1 MYPTVGA
8 LRFEGVNVTPQLCSC
23 TAAPTLSISQSCVQM
38 RFSLRELAAASAP
51 TLSTELRARLA
62 SQHAALAA
70 AVVPDALQP
79 ARARLERSW
88 LAASAA
94 AEDTAALMEIEEGSQ
109 AAVEALR
116 KLPEATR
123 SGPPSQRLLRSSFS
137 SLIGNRAL
145 VQALAAGAPLMP
157 TAELSSLLQHVI
169 DDSRAFCREKFGDS
183 PEIRV
188 AEIRVAGGE
197 DSSTPADSVM
207 LAPFVAFPVHE
218 ILKNAMGAHV
228 RRVGA
233 DKLDQLAPIE
243 VRHGVRAG
251 VAFVGVSDYG
261 GGLTEPSHAL
271 RFLQTTN
278 KEREATYTYSRA
290 FGSAFEGLGV
300 GLPLAALHARYLNGK
315 LFLNAVPN
323 GVHAA
328 FTFDV
333 TGNSREPEDETPT
346 D

>member
-1 MYPTVGA
+1 
-8 LRFEGVNVTPQLCSC
+8 
-23 TAAPTLSISQSCVQM
+23 M

-197 DSSTPADSVM
+197 ASTPADSVM

-346 D
+346 H

>member
-1 MYPTVGA
+1 
-8 LRFEGVNVTPQLCSC
+8 
-23 TAAPTLSISQSCVQM
+23 M

-70 AVVPDALQP
+70 AAVPDALQP

-94 AEDTAALMEIEEGSQ
+94 TEDTAALMEIEEGSQ

-116 KLPEATR
+116 KLPESTR
-123 SGPPSQRLLRSSFS
+123 SGAPSQRLLRSSFS

-157 TAELSSLLQHVI
+157 TAELRSLLQHVI

-188 AEIRVAGGE
+188 AEIRVAGE
-197 DSSTPADSVM
+197 ASSLADSVM
-207 LAPFVAFPVHE
+207 LAPFVAFPLHE

-251 VAFVGVSDYG
+251 VAFVGVSDCG

-271 RFLQTTN
+271 RFMQTTN

-300 GLPLAALHARYLNGK
+300 GLPLAALHARYLNGR

>member
-1 MYPTVGA
+1 
-8 LRFEGVNVTPQLCSC
+8 
-23 TAAPTLSISQSCVQM
+23 M

-70 AVVPDALQP
+70 AAVPDALQP

-94 AEDTAALMEIEEGSQ
+94 TEDTAALMEIEEGSQ

-116 KLPEATR
+116 KLPESTR
-123 SGPPSQRLLRSSFS
+123 SGAPSQRLLRSSFS

-157 TAELSSLLQHVI
+157 TAELSSLQQHVI

-188 AEIRVAGGE
+188 AEIRVAGE
-197 DSSTPADSVM
+197 ASSLADSVM
-207 LAPFVAFPVHE
+207 LAPFVAFPLHE

-251 VAFVGVSDYG
+251 VAFVGVSDCG

-271 RFLQTTN
+271 RFMQTTN

-300 GLPLAALHARYLNGK
+300 GLPLAALHARYLNGR

>member
-1 MYPTVGA
+1 
-8 LRFEGVNVTPQLCSC
+8 
-23 TAAPTLSISQSCVQM
+23 
-38 RFSLRELAAASAP
+38 
-51 TLSTELRARLA
+51 
-62 SQHAALAA
+62 
-70 AVVPDALQP
+70 
-79 ARARLERSW
+79 
-88 LAASAA
+88 
-94 AEDTAALMEIEEGSQ
+94 
-109 AAVEALR
+109 
-116 KLPEATR
+116 
-123 SGPPSQRLLRSSFS
+123 
-137 SLIGNRAL
+137 
-145 VQALAAGAPLMP
+145 MP

-188 AEIRVAGGE
+188 AEIRVAGE
-197 DSSTPADSVM
+197 ASSLADSVM
-207 LAPFVAFPVHE
+207 LAPFVAFPLHE

-251 VAFVGVSDYG
+251 VAFVGVSDCG

-271 RFLQTTN
+271 RFMQTTN

-300 GLPLAALHARYLNGK
+300 GLPLAALHARYLNGR